1 METGGALIVESLEA
15 PTAAIGVWVRV
26 GSAWEPEGQAGITHL
41 LEHLLL
47 RRCGSR
53 TPEEIAEL
61 IDALGGQV
69 DAFTTRE
76 VCAVT
81 AHVPQELRQEA
92 LELVLDAV
100 FDPRLEPGE
109 LEVEKGVVAAEFD
122 VVQDSPAEVAAE
134 KALAACWG
142 RHPLARPILGYRE
155 TVAALG
161 VEALRA
167 FHRGCFGR
175 DRALVVAVGPWEEAE
190 LAARWDR
197 IPLAGRAQG
206 VLPPPSFLPALVR
219 EERPGLEQVYV
230 HLVFPGLPS
239 ADPELPALGVLD
251 QLLGAGN
258 ASRLFRQL
266 RDRLGLVYDV
276 GSAVF
281 ATQWAGVLEVS
292 FSAPASR
299 AARAWGAVLE
309 VLQDVAS
316 GGITPREVSIAK
328 QALASGVVLGSMGP
342 DALMEAHAGEF
353 LSRGRRFSRKEVEAE
368 IRQVELEQVQA
379 LAARVLRLDLL
390 AGAVCGPPGQL
401 GIPGELEAKVA

>member
-1 METGGALIVESLEA
+1 MDTGGTLIVERFEA
-15 PTAAIGVWVRV
+15 PTAAVGVWVRV
-26 GSAWEPEGQAGITHL
+26 GSAWEPEDQAGITHL

-76 VCAVT
+76 TCAVS
-81 AHVPQELRQEA
+81 AHVPAERRREA

-100 FDPRLEPGE
+100 FRPRIQPED

-122 VVQDSPAEVAAE
+122 LVQDSPAEVAAE

-142 RHPLARPILGYRE
+142 RHPLARPILGYPE
-155 TVAALG
+155 TVQPLG
-161 VEALRA
+161 VEALCS
-167 FHRGCFGR
+167 FHRGSFGR
-175 DRALVVAVGPWEEAE
+175 DRAVVVAVGPWEEAE
-190 LAARWDR
+190 LEEQIARLPVAD
-197 IPLAGRAQG
+197 RAQG
-206 VLPPPSFLPALVR
+206 ALTPPTFTPALLR

-230 HLVFPGLPS
+230 HLVFPALR
-239 ADPELPALGVLD
+239 ADDPELPALGVLD
-251 QLLGAGN
+251 QLLGGGN
-258 ASRLFRQL
+258 ASRLFRHL

-299 AARAWGAVLE
+299 ATRAWGAVLE

-316 GGITPREVSIAK
+316 GGISSREVSVAK
-328 QALASGVVLGSMGP
+328 QALSSGVVLGSMGP

-353 LSRGRRFSRKEVEAE
+353 LTRGRRFCRREVEAE
-368 IRQVELEQVQA
+368 IHQVELEQVQA

-401 GIPGELEAKVA
+401 GIPGELEPKVA